1 MDRRG
6 EQLSEQSRRVL
17 AAGRRIASQLGATL
31 YALAP
36 ETDGDNDRWI
46 AESGEGGADKVVL
59 LSGSF
64 AAEEVSAG
72 TISAGVA
79 AVVSSLKPRLILLA
93 EGAGGRQ
100 LSGALAT
107 QIDAIFMSDVT
118 VVSKASEIYLSEW
131 TCGRSRQ
138 RTIALGTVQVPIVAT
153 VSTANIELQRG
164 EDDADV
170 IFFKAPP
177 KSPRTPRLLK
187 RENDQNNS
195 LDAEII
201 VCAGLGAAHC
211 LPLVD
216 ELARALGGVRASTKT
231 LWLAGL
237 AEEHNVVDWECKRVS
252 PSLYLI
258 CGASGSAGHL
268 NAISSGSHLI
278 TLGNDPLSA
287 AMRAARYALL
297 GDLSQTLPV
306 LTHKADAL
314 AAAGGKR

>member
-17 AAGRRIASQLGATL
+17 AIGRRIASQLGATL

-46 AESGEGGADKVVL
+46 SESGEGGADKVVL

-64 AAEEVSAG
+64 AADEVAAG

-79 AVVSSLKPRLILLA
+79 AVVSSLRPRLILMA
-93 EGAGGRQ
+93 EGASGRQ
-100 LSGALAT
+100 LSGSLAT
-107 QIDAIFMSDVT
+107 QMDALFMSDVT
-118 VVSKASEIYLSEW
+118 VAEKASEIYLSEW
-131 TCGRSRQ
+131 TCGRRKQ
-138 RTIALGTVQVPIVAT
+138 RSVALSTLQGPVVAT
-153 VSTANIELQRG
+153 VSTANIESQRG

-177 KSPRTPRLLK
+177 ALPKAPQLLERK
-187 RENDQNNS
+187 NDRVS
-195 LDAEII
+195 FLDAEII
-201 VCAGLGAAHC
+201 VCAGMGAAHC

-216 ELARALGGVRASTKT
+216 ELARALGGMRASTKS

-237 AEEHNVVDWECKRVS
+237 TEESNVVDWECQRVS
-252 PSLYLI
+252 PGLYVI

-268 NAISSGSHLI
+268 SAISSGTHLI
-278 TLGNDPLSA
+278 TLGQDPLSA

-297 GDLSQTLPV
+297 GELSQTLPA
-306 LTHKADAL
+306 LTSKADAL